1 MRLAPQSDV
10 FSAISTPVRR
20 EIIQRLAHQNDQSI
34 SDLAAV
40 YPMSRQAVTRHIKV
54 LDDTGVISVQKVGR
68 EQICHFNAQA
78 LKEVYE
84 WVRFYEQ
91 FWDDKLDALG
101 AFLESSEG

>member
-1 MRLAPQSDV
+1 MRLSPDPDV

-20 EIIQRLAHQNDQSI
+20 DIIQKLSEENDQSI
-34 SDLAAV
+34 TVLAAS

-54 LDDTGVISVQKVGR
+54 LDDTGVISVRKVGR

-84 WVRFYEQ
+84 WVRFYEK
-91 FWDDKLDALG
+91 FWDDKLDRLG
-101 AFLESSEG
+101 EFLASDS

>member
-1 MRLAPQSDV
+1 MRLTPQSDV

-20 EIIQRLAHQNDQSI
+20 EIIERLANQNDQSI
-34 SDLAAV
+34 SDLAAI

-54 LDDTGVISVQKVGR
+54 LDETGVISVRKVGR
-68 EQICHFNAQA
+68 EQICHFNPQA

-84 WVRFYEQ
+84 WVRFYEK

-101 AFLESSEG
+101 AFLESSND